1 MLTDGRKRMTRE
13 EKNKIRHLVTQLEV
27 ALRNGYGTADIHR
40 QLDDELSGHL
50 RREDLT
56 YGKGKEE

>member
-1 MLTDGRKRMTRE
+1 MTRE